1 MDTMPK
7 DKDTDN
13 PRKDYMGFLKTIGVT
28 KADFR
33 YFNPDISGHPGLE
46 HDEDGNA
53 YGRDIDV
60 DRAPDELTVRPAEI
74 DFCPTPEVEDIFYR
88 LYVGKGIVEIQGD
101 SDWLDYLGPNRKPKI
116 EVETDK
122 LVAAAETFAKLQA
135 FHEKVREAAEK
146 FGFRLSD
153 Y

>member
-1 MDTMPK
+1 MDTMPE

-13 PRKDYMGFLKTIGVT
+13 PNKGYWGFLKAIGVT
-28 KADFR
+28 KADIL
-33 YFNPDISGHPGLE
+33 YSEPDIFGYPFLE

-53 YGRDIDV
+53 YGRDINV
-60 DRAPDELTVRPAEI
+60 NEAPGSLKVRPAEI
-74 DFCPTPEVEDIFYR
+74 DFPTMPKVDDIY
-88 LYVGKGIVEIQGD
+88 YHVDVGEGVVEIRGE

-116 EVETDK
+116 EVETDR
-122 LVAAAETFAKLQA
+122 LEAVAETFAKLQA

-146 FGFRLSD
+146 FGFRLRD

>member
-7 DKDTDN
+7 DKDADN
-13 PRKDYMGFLKTIGVT
+13 PQKDYKGFLKTIGVT

-33 YFNPDISGHPGLE
+33 YFAPDISGYPGLE

-53 YGRDIDV
+53 YGRDISV
-60 DRAPDELTVRPAEI
+60 DDAPEELKVTPAEI
-74 DFCPTPEVEDIFYR
+74 DFCPVPEVEDIFYR

-116 EVETDK
+116 EIETDK
-122 LVAAAETFAKLQA
+122 LVAAAETFKRLKA
-135 FHEKVREAAEK
+135 FNALVSEAASQ
-146 FGFRLSD
+146 FGFKFHD